1 MSVNADQ
8 VFQECVKDALSQAH
22 LLINQVVNTV
32 MDTFETRAIDAITNK
47 ERQRYHDLLIELRR
61 SKATLSR
68 SFIAQFS
75 SLVETSGQPNGKPKQ
90 ALEYGDINLDN
101 ITLMDDSSMQEDVE
115 VSQLIQL
122 IESKAEWEI
131 RDLNSRMSALKG
143 TGVLDP
149 SHNPMRPELFGRSLQ
164 RAVQSVPLADEERL
178 VLLRSFGAALST
190 ALKDTYASYSKKLQA
205 RNVKPMQYGVRTTRV
220 LPSASAAY
228 AAAAANQAAELAQYT
243 PLANGGAA
251 LPAQGGGSN
260 AYLQGYSADQIER
273 LMRGGQGQGAFAPRQ
288 PSEGL
293 TLDAGPSSFFGGG
306 SNEALRGLLHKVVLA
321 NAVQTQDTASTN
333 LITQFRED
341 LFGAA
346 NRPIER
352 LTIDVVAMMFDHI
365 LADARLLLP
374 VKAALSRLQIPV
386 LRMALADATLFSS
399 RQHPTRKFINRVASY
414 SAGYTSESDPQFALF
429 MGSVNTEVEKLASDE
444 TEEAQLYT
452 QSLENIELV
461 ITQINQDSARASD
474 EAVKVL
480 ERAELRTVMRSSI
493 SHHLATALSTVEV
506 DEYLR
511 DFIRNQWALV
521 LVECIMQHGEE
532 AEETKLCKQTASD
545 LIWSVQPKST
555 SHDRQNLLKML
566 PGLVKQIRDGLASV
580 EWGDYS
586 SADQLKFF
594 SQLMA
599 SHARAVK
606 ADASAKAAAKPDAT
620 AAAWLEKVAQ
630 AWGGTL
636 ELDSPEQLGDVMMA
650 AVEKDATFLIDTAD
664 VQSVPAYYTAAIE
677 PSAPIVSASIINAAN
692 TDAANTSEPQ
702 SLVKEDLPP
711 QVIDEPDSVLK
722 PASILNPDSGNGLD
736 YSSSIP
742 SHLNNSAL
750 SLKVEYLEV
759 GTWYEMKLH
768 GKWSRVQLFWK
779 SPKNLFFMFSSNVG
793 GKAHSITRR
802 ALDKLCTENNLR
814 SVESEG
820 LIDRAVAGV
829 MASANSPKQ

>member
-1 MSVNADQ
+1 MSVNAEL

-32 MDTFETRAIDAITNK
+32 MDTFETRAIEAVTNK

-75 SLVETSGQPNGKPKQ
+75 SLVEASSDPQASPKQ
-90 ALEYGDINLDN
+90 ALDFGDINLDN

-122 IESKAEWEI
+122 IESKAEWEL

-149 SHNPMRPELFGRSLQ
+149 KHNPMRPELFGRSLQ
-164 RAVQSVPLADEERL
+164 RAVQTVPLADEERL
-178 VLLRSFGAALST
+178 VLLRSFGAALSS

-205 RNVKPMQYGVRTTRV
+205 RNVKPMHYGVRSMRV
-220 LPSASAAY
+220 AGGAASGY
-228 AAAAANQAAELAQYT
+228 AAAANQAAELAQYV
-243 PLANGGAA
+243 PEAGAP
-251 LPAQGGGSN
+251 LPAQNGNS
-260 AYLQGYSADQIER
+260 AALLQSYSADQIER
-273 LMRGGQGQGAFAPRQ
+273 LLRGGVGQGGFTPRP

-293 TLDAGPSSFFGGG
+293 TLDAGPSSFFGGT
-306 SNEALRGLLHKVVLA
+306 SNEALRGLLHQVVLA
-321 NAVQTQDTASTN
+321 NAVQTQDAASTN

-341 LFGAA
+341 LLGAA

-374 VKAALSRLQIPV
+374 VKAALGRLQIPV

-399 RQHPTRKFINRVASY
+399 RQHPTRRFINRVASY
-414 SAGYTSESDPQFALF
+414 SAGYTHESDPQFVMFLGA
-429 MGSVNTEVEKLASDE
+429 VNTEVEKLASDE

-452 QSLENIELV
+452 QSLENIEMV
-461 ITQINQDSARASD
+461 ITRINQDSARASD
-474 EAVKVL
+474 EAVKML

-493 SHHLATALSTVEV
+493 SHHLATALSSVEV

-532 AEETKLCKQTASD
+532 AEQTKLCKQTASD
-545 LIWSVQPKST
+545 LIWSVQPKGT
-555 SHDRQNLLKML
+555 SKDRQQ
-566 PGLVKQIRDGLASV
+566 LVKILPPLVKHIREGLASV

-606 ADASAKAAAKPDAT
+606 AEAGARAAVKPDAT
-620 AAAWLEKVAQ
+620 AAVWLEKVAQ

-636 ELDSPEQLGDVMMA
+636 ELNSPEQLGDVMMA

-664 VQSVPAYYTAAIE
+664 IQSVPTREIR
-677 PSAPIVSASIINAAN
+677 SSASANLGVQDNAA
-692 TDAANTSEPQ
+692 TQ
-702 SLVKEDLPP
+702 SLSAEGLPSHL
-711 QVIDEPDSVLK
+711 IDERDSLLQ
-722 PASILNPDSGNGLD
+722 PASLLNPDSGRTD
-736 YSSSIP
+736 FSSSIP
-742 SHLNNSAL
+742 SQLNNSAF
-750 SLKVEYLEV
+750 SLTVEYLEV

-829 MASANSPKQ
+829 MASANNPK

>member
-1 MSVNADQ
+1 
-8 VFQECVKDALSQAH
+8 
-22 LLINQVVNTV
+22 
-32 MDTFETRAIDAITNK
+32 
-47 ERQRYHDLLIELRR
+47 
-61 SKATLSR
+61 
-68 SFIAQFS
+68 
-75 SLVETSGQPNGKPKQ
+75 
-90 ALEYGDINLDN
+90 
-101 ITLMDDSSMQEDVE
+101 
-115 VSQLIQL
+115 
-122 IESKAEWEI
+122 
-131 RDLNSRMSALKG
+131 LNSRMSALKG

>member
-1 MSVNADQ
+1 
-8 VFQECVKDALSQAH
+8 
-22 LLINQVVNTV
+22 
-32 MDTFETRAIDAITNK
+32 
-47 ERQRYHDLLIELRR
+47 
-61 SKATLSR
+61 
-68 SFIAQFS
+68 
-75 SLVETSGQPNGKPKQ
+75 
-90 ALEYGDINLDN
+90 
-101 ITLMDDSSMQEDVE
+101 
-115 VSQLIQL
+115 
-122 IESKAEWEI
+122 
-131 RDLNSRMSALKG
+131 
-143 TGVLDP
+143 
-149 SHNPMRPELFGRSLQ
+149 
-164 RAVQSVPLADEERL
+164 
-178 VLLRSFGAALST
+178 
-190 ALKDTYASYSKKLQA
+190 
-205 RNVKPMQYGVRTTRV
+205 
-220 LPSASAAY
+220 
-228 AAAAANQAAELAQYT
+228 
-243 PLANGGAA
+243 
-251 LPAQGGGSN
+251 
-260 AYLQGYSADQIER
+260 
-273 LMRGGQGQGAFAPRQ
+273 
-288 PSEGL
+288 
-293 TLDAGPSSFFGGG
+293 
-306 SNEALRGLLHKVVLA
+306 VVLA

-365 LADARLLLP
+365 LADVRLLLP

-664 VQSVPAYYTAAIE
+664 VQSAPAYYAAPVE
-677 PSAPIVSASIINAAN
+677 AASVPIVSASII
-692 TDAANTSEPQ
+692 EVPQ
-702 SLVKEDLPP
+702 NLIKEDLPP

-742 SHLNNSAL
+742 SQLNNSAF

-829 MASANSPKQ
+829 MASANNPK